1 VATPAIGGLQ
11 HREDSYRFL
20 RLMEGSNADFCGLF
34 AVDRQF
40 VYKGFTG

>member
-1 VATPAIGGLQ
+1 
-11 HREDSYRFL
+11 
-20 RLMEGSNADFCGLF
+20 MEGSNADFCGLF